1 MLSRTADSLFWMSRY
16 IERAESTAR
25 MLDVTFQVSLL
36 PQSPRLRSQGWHSLL
51 ASTELRQQFDARFDA
66 LNGRNVLEF
75 MTRDADN
82 PASIYSCL
90 RAARECA
97 RAVRGSLTT
106 EVWETCNITW
116 LELQRRLP
124 GLALHADPREFFDW
138 VKFRS
143 HLSRGVVAGTMLRDE
158 ALAFLGLGAHLE
170 RADNTARLL
179 DVAFIDTGDEAQASA
194 EAGDTSLDF
203 YRWSALLHSVSGF
216 ETYRKVYRDVL
227 TPARVAELLIFHPGM
242 PRSLRCTMD
251 DVIRCLEDVATERS
265 IETLRRAR
273 VIRAGI
279 ETGAVQG
286 LLERGMHGF
295 LTDFLDRVADLGNRI
310 SQDFLVPLSD

>member
-16 IERAESTAR
+16 IERAENTAR

-36 PQSPRLRSQGWHSLL
+36 PQSPRLRSQGWHSVL
-51 ASTELRQQFDARFDA
+51 AISELRQQFDASHDT
-66 LNGRNVLEF
+66 LTGRDVIEF

-82 PASIYSCL
+82 PASIYACL
-90 RAARECA
+90 RAAREAA

-106 EVWETCNITW
+106 EVWETCNTTW

-124 GLALHADPREFFDW
+124 GLALHADPRDFFEW

-158 ALAFLGLGAHLE
+158 TSSFLALGAHLE

-179 DVAFIDTGDEAQASA
+179 DVAFVEATDESDG
-194 EAGDTSLDF
+194 EAGDASLAF

-227 TPARVAELLIFHPGM
+227 TPSRVVELMVFNPAM
-242 PRSLRCTMD
+242 PRSLRCAVD
-251 DVIRCLEDVATERS
+251 DVIRSLEDVATERS
-265 IETLRRAR
+265 LETLRLARSLRAYLD
-273 VIRAGI
+273 AGS
-279 ETGAVQG
+279 VQG
-286 LLERGMHGF
+286 LFDRGLHDF
-295 LTDFLDRVADLGNRI
+295 LTVFLDRVAELGNRI
-310 SQDFLVPLSD
+310 SRDFLVPLSD